1 MIKKSTEK
9 FAALPNIGKFVAIL
23 NDMKTTSVALGPYFE
38 NFIQATIA
46 KGRYNNA
53 SEVIRAGLR
62 LLEAEESR
70 VVALKNAIAE
80 GENSGI
86 AEDFD
91 PQTHLQTLKAGRK
104 NG

>member
-1 MIKKSTEK
+1 MLKKSTET
-9 FAALPNIGKFVAIL
+9 FAVLPNIGNFVAIL

-46 KGRYNNA
+46 QGRYNNA

-70 VVALKNAIAE
+70 VIALKNAIAE

-91 PQTHLQTLKAGRK
+91 PQAHLQILKAGRK